1 MSPLI
6 SFSEKLVLKSLNA
19 GTEERL
25 DLAVQIKKLDTQ
37 KPGQF
42 FTHGRLANA
51 TDPCQENAHCCS

>member
-1 MSPLI
+1 
-6 SFSEKLVLKSLNA
+6 VLKSLNA